1 MTRTWKEVN
10 VFTGREI
17 EEDAPGNSA
26 GAGNVAG
33 IGVGPKGEPGV
44 KLKKKKKKDLYD
56 GRTKSYKN
64 HRAKL
69 EAARLRRQEI
79 LTKKKSGFVEHVLK
93 TMLEKGEGRP
103 RGAPH
108 IENERYWDLKDE
120 ELRYIIKD
128 AGEAMKA
135 NPTAKKATTGPG
147 NWADQVNDAHT
158 VLGWRK
164 KKGIKK

>member
-1 MTRTWKEVN
+1 MTLTWKEVN

-44 KLKKKKKKDLYD
+44 NLKKKKKKKKDLYD
-56 GRTKSYKN
+56 GRTRSYKN

-79 LTKKKSGFVEHVLK
+79 LTKKKSGFVEYVLK
-93 TMLEKGEGRP
+93 SMLEKG
-103 RGAPH
+103 
-108 IENERYWDLKDE
+108 
-120 ELRYIIKD
+120 
-128 AGEAMKA
+128 
-135 NPTAKKATTGPG
+135 
-147 NWADQVNDAHT
+147 
-158 VLGWRK
+158 
-164 KKGIKK
+164 IKK